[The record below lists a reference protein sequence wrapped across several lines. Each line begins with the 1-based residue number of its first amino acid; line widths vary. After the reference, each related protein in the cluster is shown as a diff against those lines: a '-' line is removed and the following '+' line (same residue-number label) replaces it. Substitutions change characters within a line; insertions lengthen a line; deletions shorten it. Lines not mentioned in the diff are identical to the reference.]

1 MTDGSG
7 ETYRKYDLRERMVE
21 EVKTILNL
29 GTYTTQWRY
38 DNQDRV
44 QQMFYPN
51 GDLVSFVY
59 NYQGELAQIKRNA
72 LLILAHRRFNEHGQ
86 VVREYFGNNTVRNY
100 QYGDWLSTSGAISQI
115 QAGLRNVENDSSL
128 QNLGYTYDLIGN
140 ITELNDNG
148 EILNFGYDDLNRLT
162 SVSGAYQ
169 QSYTYDKKTGNLLT
183 KSDVG
188 NNSNYVYSSTSHP
201 HAVTGYGAQSNLFEY
216 DANGQMIK
224 RYTKDITYDAQGQLV
239 SYDGDNHVYDGDGN
253 RVMTEN
259 ANGEAT
265 VYIGNYYEKFFDI
278 PGFIDPVEPP
288 EQQQR
293 SQVYKNYLPV
303 IQNGEAP
310 DFETVPGQIYYY
322 AGMSRI
328 ATRTEEGK
336 IIWIYGDHLGS
347 TSVTA
352 DKNGNELSRTSY
364 YAWGTTRSS
373 AGVQETDY
381 GYTGQMQVGD
391 IYYYNAR
398 WYDPQLGRFMQA
410 DTIVPPHQG
419 TQGFDRYAYVN
430 NNPLRYTD
438 PSGHWF
444 RNTNLLMHDGGGGI
458 GSRQVYQS
466 SDPSNNS
473 EEILNIVVCG
483 LGGGLCATSGE
494 PLFRY
499 NDYPGGIHKTYDV
512 DNYQG
517 YKKDALS
524 DELVTYIMSKANARF
539 RIIGHSAGADAV
551 ILTAYKLKE
560 LGFEDKLALVV
571 LLDPTLSAL
580 PYNEPVGSLS
590 DELYGIL
597 DANIKVAVGISHGYT
612 VYEVAMAPFFNN
624 ETITSY
630 SNYFYQYYAH
640 DNHTTIA
647 TSILINFDILLSE

>member
-1 MTDGSG
+1 MAF
-7 ETYRKYDLRERMVE
+7 EYAY
-21 EVKTILNL
+21 
-29 GTYTTQWRY
+29 
-38 DNQDRV
+38 
-44 QQMFYPN
+44 N
-51 GDLVSFVY
+51 GD
-59 NYQGELAQIKRNA
+59 GERVWEKS
-72 LLILAHRRFNEHGQ
+72 H
-86 VVREYFGNNTVRNY
+86 
-100 QYGDWLSTSGAISQI
+100 
-115 QAGLRNVENDSSL
+115 
-128 QNLGYTYDLIGN
+128 
-140 ITELNDNG
+140 
-148 EILNFGYDDLNRLT
+148 DLNGT
-162 SVSGAYQ
+162 NQ
-169 QSYTYDKKTGNLLT
+169 
-183 KSDVG
+183 
-188 NNSNYVYSSTSHP
+188 
-201 HAVTGYGAQSNLFEY
+201 GYE
-216 DANGQMIK
+216 
-224 RYTKDITYDAQGQLV
+224 
-239 SYDGDNHVYDGDGN
+239 
-253 RVMTEN
+253 
-259 ANGEAT
+259 T
-265 VYIGNYYEKFFDI
+265 VYIGNWYEKSQGSFGMAVQSIENCTGSNCLYLPLIFK
-278 PGFIDPVEPP
+278 PMPPVETLYIYAGS
-288 EQQQR
+288 ER
-293 SQVYKNYLPV
+293 IAMMRGGVLNYLL
-303 IQNGEAP
+303 
-310 DFETVPGQIYYY
+310 
-322 AGMSRI
+322 S
-328 ATRTEEGK
+328 
-336 IIWIYGDHLGS
+336 DHLGS
-347 TSVTA
+347 VFATVDRSGNLTS
-352 DKNGNELSRTSY
+352 SSSY
-364 YAWGTTRSS
+364 HSWGTAHQNSS
-373 AGVQETDY
+373 SSPTDY

-391 IYYYNAR
+391 FYYYNAR
-398 WYDPQLGRFMQA
+398 WYDPMIGRFMQA

-647 TSILINFDILLSE
+647 TNILINFDILLSE